1 MPKITRK
8 EGLMKSHVF
17 SILLPVGSTGR
28 AKHNNGLAAKS
39 KGQWK
44 DAENYF
50 KLGCYTEKVDSSCK
64 ELGRLYEFGKG
75 SDVKKDS
82 GRAKQ
87 AYEKC
92 CEISFGK
99 RADCCDKAKD
109 KTAVSA
115 KKRLRKQRCGG
126 LHRLRL

>member
-8 EGLMKSHVF
+8 EGLMKKLALAMFLAFCCLSVAQAG
-17 SILLPVGSTGR
+17 PN
-28 AKHNNGLAAKS
+28 HNNGLAAKS

-64 ELGRLYEFGKG
+64 ELGQLYEFGKG

-82 GRAKQ
+82 ERAKQ

-92 CEISFGK
+92 CEISLT
-99 RADCCDKAKD
+99 REA
-109 KTAVSA
+109 TAA
-115 KKRLRKQRCGG
+115 TK
-126 LHRLRL
+126 